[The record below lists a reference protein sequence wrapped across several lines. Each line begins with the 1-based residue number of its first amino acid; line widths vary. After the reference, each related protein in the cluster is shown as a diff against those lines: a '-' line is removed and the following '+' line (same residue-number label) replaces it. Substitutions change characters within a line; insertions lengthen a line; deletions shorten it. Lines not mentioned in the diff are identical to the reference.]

1 LAAKDAR
8 SGPDWF
14 AGEKAVVGILGL
26 LSVMTGAVVAYL
38 AKRFPA
44 HIEALETGAGAL
56 LLGGLALASCGLPI
70 II

>member
-1 LAAKDAR
+1 VA
-8 SGPDWF
+8 GPDRICPR
-14 AGEKAVVGILGL
+14 ENVVVGILGL
-26 LSVMTGAVVAYL
+26 LSVMTGAVVAYS

-44 HIEALETGAGAL
+44 HIEALEAGAGAL

>member
-1 LAAKDAR
+1 MP
-8 SGPDWF
+8 GPDRI
-14 AGEKAVVGILGL
+14 GPRENAVVGILGM
-26 LSVMTGAVVAYL
+26 LSVVTGAAIAYL